1 MASTP
6 VTARIDG
13 EQPHEGDGNGQFI
26 RVILAD
32 TQAIFRA
39 GLRKIFAVEDDL
51 RVVGQAETLP
61 QALSA
66 AKKFSADVLLFEAAI
81 ASNPIEAVSD
91 LLRQNPLLRLV
102 VVTADPD
109 QDLTLELFRRGGHAP
124 APREVG

>member
-6 VTARIDG
+6 VTARIEV
-13 EQPHEGDGNGQFI
+13 EQPLEDSGNGQFI

-51 RVVGQAETLP
+51 RVVGQAETVP

-66 AKKFSADVLLFEAAI
+66 GKELSGGVLRFEAAI
-81 ASNPIEAVSD
+81 ASNPIEAVTD
-91 LLRQNPLLRLV
+91 VLRQTPLLRLV

-109 QDLTLELFRRGGHAP
+109 
-124 APREVG
+124 